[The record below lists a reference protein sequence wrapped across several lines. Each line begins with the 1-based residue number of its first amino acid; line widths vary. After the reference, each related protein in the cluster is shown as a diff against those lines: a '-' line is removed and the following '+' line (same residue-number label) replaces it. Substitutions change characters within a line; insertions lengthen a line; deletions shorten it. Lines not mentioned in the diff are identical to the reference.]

1 MKVKFFEKDTG
12 LDENSIGAGV
22 YRFKIGM
29 KNSKKDDNF
38 LTIYIGESL
47 TMLKRCGEH
56 MYELYKNP
64 KYFGLSERHLS
75 DNDLELVV
83 EVYQKL
89 DSRYSYPKSKYH
101 LRKMESL
108 AIAKLKPLSQNKHSD
123 RLNKNRVNIVGNA
136 IDELKLQSL
145 ENDKEVSIC

>member
-12 LDENSIGAGV
+12 LDKNSIGAGV
-22 YRFKIGM
+22 YRFKIGV
-29 KNSKKDDNF
+29 KTSEKDDDF
-38 LTIYIGESL
+38 LTLYIGESL

-75 DNDLELVV
+75 DDDLELVV

-89 DSRYSYPKSKYH
+89 DSRYSYPKTKYH

-136 IDELKLQSL
+136 IDELKFQNL
-145 ENDKEVSIC
+145 

>member
-22 YRFKIGM
+22 YRFKIGV
-29 KNSKKDDNF
+29 KTSEKDDDF
-38 LTIYIGESL
+38 LTLYIGESL

-64 KYFGLSERHLS
+64 KYFGLSNEHLC
-75 DNDLELVV
+75 DDDLELVV
-83 EVYQKL
+83 EVHEKFNPK
-89 DSRYSYPKSKYH
+89 YSLIKSKYI
-101 LRKMESL
+101 LKKKEYST
-108 AIAKLKPLSQNKHSD
+108 IEKLKPLSQNRSSD

-145 ENDKEVSIC
+145 ENDKEGSIC